1 MKIYN
6 AFGIK
11 PTNTHVSAGS
21 DYYIPN
27 IDDFDVM
34 RSSIALKAF
43 EKSYNVSGED
53 IKDIRAA
60 FEELADP
67 DETNQITNM
76 IHLFLALG
84 NKQLDELKEYSL
96 QKAVNY
102 FYEEYVLFD
111 DSGKVGIKLKL
122 NDTLFINSGIK
133 VALDT
138 ILSEMEE
145 SDTEHPNIAGA
156 KILRDLGIGI
166 AGLYVNKSG
175 MGNKGWD
182 VRACLVDEDYAGYVH
197 LSMAYTKNVYED
209 EFRRTNA
216 HTDVVFAGDKLVQ
229 MMLIPVFH
237 TIYEEINEAEYI
249 NIMKNSKRGDSG
261 FGSSDVK
268 H

>member
-11 PTNTHVSAGS
+11 PTNTFVSAGT

-27 IDDFDVM
+27 LDDFNFKQIE
-34 RSSIALKAF
+34 IAISAF
-43 EKSYNVSGED
+43 EKSYKISYNDIEVIRSQFEILED
-53 IKDIRAA
+53 QS
-60 FEELADP
+60 
-67 DETNQITNM
+67 ETNQITNM

-84 NKQLDELKEYSL
+84 NKKLDELKKLSL
-96 QKAVNY
+96 IDAVDY
-102 FYEEYVLFD
+102 FYENYIVWD
-111 DSGKVGIKLKL
+111 KNGNVGIKLQL

-138 ILSEMEE
+138 TWDSNGQSKFNTVNNLKEI
-145 SDTEHPNIAGA
+145 
-156 KILRDLGIGI
+156 GIGV

-175 MGNKGWD
+175 KGNAGFD

-197 LSMAYTKNVYED
+197 LSMAYTKDLFEDGKNIVY
-209 EFRRTNA
+209 
-216 HTDVVFAGDKLVQ
+216 AGDKLTQ

-237 TIYEEINEAEYI
+237 TQYEEVTEAKY
-249 NIMKNSKRGDSG
+249 NLLMSDSNRGDSG
-261 FGSSDVK
+261 FGSSDIK